1 MSKNERTHGDQMA
14 TLGELNSLY
23 QVRIFIDKRIIK
35 LETIRNKD
43 SKQEERV
50 NEAR

>member
-1 MSKNERTHGDQMA
+1 MA